1 MRKLTKTVENALLKL
16 EKSLRETESL
26 LMKMDVE
33 ERAENLEERGVQ
45 TLSKAAEEIRDES
58 I

>member
-1 MRKLTKTVENALLKL
+1 
-16 EKSLRETESL
+16 
-26 LMKMDVE
+26 MKMDVE

>member
-1 MRKLTKTVENALLKL
+1 M
-16 EKSLRETESL
+16 RETESL

-45 TLSKAAEEIRDES
+45 TLSKAAEKIRDES